1 MCQIVAIIEA
11 AEKHSSSHPRDVS
24 HTAQRVHLH
33 GLCLIWSAG
42 CDAVVVWG
50 PHVHLDNYQ
59 WSRVVL
65 PVTVAS
71 CYALFKR
78 TQTNWPEL
86 KGKLRIGLYSYLIT
100 LYLNVTVGFWGEAWS
115 LTYLIWTREDQAPS
129 THTGGGLWKVTL
141 LINHAILSQ
150 LFWHCLNFRI
160 YPFIIIP
167 NTPYKTYQ
175 DHHQV
180 VISMIMEGWLLLAFC
195 FKVQPFNTVCF

>member
-11 AEKHSSSHPRDVS
+11 AEKHSSSHPRDMS
-24 HTAQRVHLH
+24 HTALRVHLH
-33 GLCLIWSAG
+33 GLCLIWSTG
-42 CDAVVVWG
+42 CDAAVVWG

-86 KGKLRIGLYSYLIT
+86 KGKLCVDSYSYLIT
-100 LYLNVTVGFWGEAWS
+100 LNVNVTVGFWGEAWS

-129 THTGGGLWKVTL
+129 THTGGGLWKVTTYKACHSIPIILAL
-141 LINHAILSQ
+141 LKL
-150 LFWHCLNFRI
+150 
-160 YPFIIIP
+160 
-167 NTPYKTYQ
+167 
-175 DHHQV
+175 
-180 VISMIMEGWLLLAFC
+180 
-195 FKVQPFNTVCF
+195 